1 MLCCPFC
8 SSDKVYPLLNTLRC
22 KRCKNIWKE
31 GEEDPGRSAA
41 GRFLGR
47 VPESKKRTDP
57 LKTRL
62 ERKLDECLTRRGGK
76 FCIATMTWQEGDI
89 SRELFGRY
97 LERCVNNRALAKTKD
112 RYGQILYF
120 RPR

>member
-1 MLCCPFC
+1 MAVCPFC

-41 GRFLGR
+41 CVSPGS
-47 VPESKKRTDP
+47 VPGSRKRTEP
-57 LKTRL
+57 LETRL
-62 ERKLDECLTRRGGK
+62 EKRLDECLIRSGGK
-76 FCIATMTWQEGDI
+76 FCFTAMTWQAGDI

-97 LERCVNNRALAKTKD
+97 LERCVRNRALAKSQD
-112 RYGQILYF
+112 RFGQSWYF
-120 RPR
+120 RPQ